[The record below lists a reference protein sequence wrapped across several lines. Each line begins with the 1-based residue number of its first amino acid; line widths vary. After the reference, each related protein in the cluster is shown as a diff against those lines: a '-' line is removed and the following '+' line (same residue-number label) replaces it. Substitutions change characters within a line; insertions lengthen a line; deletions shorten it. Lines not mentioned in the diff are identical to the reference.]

1 MHSRRKTSP
10 GAFTLLELVLVLAI
24 IAIAMAVIAPSV
36 AAYAKGRDTVN
47 TAGMF
52 VATARWCRAQSIA
65 SGNLYR
71 LNLDTSANKWF
82 VTADKGGG
90 NFAQVDGQF
99 GTFTLPD
106 GVTMNSDAPR
116 ADNSQTQAIEF
127 DPTGRSD
134 PATVHFVGQ
143 KNSLADVACD
153 TPSDLYHVLPLNG
166 GR

>member
-1 MHSRRKTSP
+1 MHSRRKISP

-24 IAIAMAVIAPSV
+24 MAIAMAVIAPSLS
-36 AAYAKGRDTVN
+36 AYAKGRDTVN
-47 TAGMF
+47 SAGMF

-71 LNLDTSANKWF
+71 LNLDTQGNKWF
-82 VTADKGGG
+82 VTADSGGG
-90 NFAQVDGQF
+90 NFAQVAGPLSSF
-99 GTFTLPD
+99 ALPD

-143 KNSLADVACD
+143 KNSSADVACD
-153 TPSDLYHVLPLNG
+153 TPSDLYHVLPQNG